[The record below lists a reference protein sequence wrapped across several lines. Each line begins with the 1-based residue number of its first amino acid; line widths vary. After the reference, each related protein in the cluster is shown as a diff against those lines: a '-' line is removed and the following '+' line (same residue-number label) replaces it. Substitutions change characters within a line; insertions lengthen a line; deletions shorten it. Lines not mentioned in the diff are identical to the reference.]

1 MKYLKFLFLFLLA
14 FTSFAPNLTKEVNIK
29 TSSSVSFSQKIEA
42 VYNSIDSN
50 NFNMPNLES
59 FSKALQGYYLLKE
72 DGKVKND
79 FLTIIDFSMSSREK
93 RCWVIDVDQNK
104 IIYNSLVAHGQ
115 NSGEDYA
122 QQFSNRNN
130 SYQSCLGFFTTGE
143 IYSGK
148 HGMSMKLDGLEKGIN
163 DNARQRSIVV
173 HGADYVSNSFI
184 RNHSRLGRSQG
195 CPAVSSKLSGKVIDV
210 ISDKTVLFINSTNQ
224 NYNSKYLDATL
235 AANVALNQQT
245 DVLASNFD

>member
-1 MKYLKFLFLFLLA
+1 MKYFKFLFLFLLA
-14 FTSFAPNLTKEVNIK
+14 FTSFAPNLSKEFDLK
-29 TSSSVSFSQKIEA
+29 TSKSVSFSQKIEA

-50 NFNMPNLES
+50 NFNMPNIES

-72 DGKVKND
+72 EGKVKND

-122 QQFSNRNN
+122 QQFSNRND

-163 DNARQRSIVV
+163 DKARERSIVV

-195 CPAVSSKLSGKVIDV
+195 CPALPQDLSGKI
-210 ISDKTVLFINSTNQ
+210 INKIKNKSCLYIYHPSMSDSQIVS
-224 NYNSKYLDATL
+224 
-235 AANVALNQQT
+235 
-245 DVLASNFD
+245 